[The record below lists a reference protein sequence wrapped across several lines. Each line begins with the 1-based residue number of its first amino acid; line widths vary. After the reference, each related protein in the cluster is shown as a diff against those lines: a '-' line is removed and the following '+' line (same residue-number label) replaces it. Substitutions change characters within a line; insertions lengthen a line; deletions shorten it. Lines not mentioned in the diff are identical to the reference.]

1 MNLTYTWTISK
12 KILLIFLILTIISAG
27 AALVVLNTITGKLG
41 SVSKLATNIEH
52 SQSEPEQILLLIHHA
67 EGDFQES
74 LLNAG
79 SKKYTDYNAKI
90 SKVFLMIDTLLKEK
104 ADTSHLTAL
113 QIQKVK
119 YWYHKKSAL
128 SDRLY
133 SLKHSFDSLLTI
145 YADFNKE
152 ANGVLSVGT
161 INNHKF
167 ERNVKVKVDTIVK
180 AKAPAKKGFFKR
192 IKDAIAN
199 KNEVT
204 TVEITKKEN
213 TQIATTSD
221 QKALTG
227 NDRKIYLNKLKQLQR
242 ENEKLLGMQNE
253 LIVLNSHISNEL
265 ENIINNVKD
274 INYQMI
280 DEFKVVALKNYQE
293 TTMLLN
299 KFYLAAIALII
310 IFAILLIVFII
321 KLNKAELLLRAE
333 NEEEVYQAQQK
344 INELMTKIEL
354 NEQDRSPAKMEELK
368 AIVEL
373 AVENNPAFLVKF
385 NEFDTSFSK
394 KLLDIAPTLV
404 AAEIEFCVLLRLNFE
419 TKEIARYT
427 KSSVRSVE
435 SKKYRIRKKL
445 NIPSTM
451 DINIWMTQL

>member
-1 MNLTYTWTISK
+1 M
-12 KILLIFLILTIISAG
+12 
-27 AALVVLNTITGKLG
+27 VLNTITGKLG

-79 SKKYTDYNAKI
+79 SKKYNDYNAKI
-90 SKVFLMIDTLLKEK
+90 SKVFLMIDTLLEEK

-145 YADFNKE
+145 YSDFNKVN
-152 ANGVLSVGT
+152 NGLPL
-161 INNHKF
+161 NNVTDHKF
-167 ERNVKVKVDTIVK
+167 EKNVKVKVDTVVK
-180 AKAPAKKGFFKR
+180 AKPAEKKGFFKR

-199 KNEVT
+199 KNDVT

-221 QKALTG
+221 QKASSG
-227 NDRKIYLNKLKQLQR
+227 NDRKVYLNKLKQLQR

-293 TTMLLN
+293 TTVLLN
-299 KFYLAAIALII
+299 KFYLAALALII
-310 IFAILLIVFII
+310 LFAILLIVFII
-321 KLNKAELLLRAE
+321 RLNNAELLLRAE
-333 NEEEVYQAQQK
+333 NEEEVHRAKQK
-344 INELMTKIEL
+344 INELMEKIEL

-368 AIVEL
+368 SIVEL

-451 DINIWMTQL
+451 DINIWMTQI

>member
-1 MNLTYTWTISK
+1 M
-12 KILLIFLILTIISAG
+12 ILTIISAG

-79 SKKYTDYNAKI
+79 SKKYNDYNAKI
-90 SKVFLMIDTLLKEK
+90 SKVFLMIDTLLEEK

-145 YADFNKE
+145 YADFNKVN
-152 ANGVLSVGT
+152 NGLPL
-161 INNHKF
+161 NNVTDHKF
-167 ERNVKVKVDTIVK
+167 ERNVKVKVDTVVK
-180 AKAPAKKGFFKR
+180 AKPAEKKGFFKR

-199 KNEVT
+199 KNDVT

-221 QKALTG
+221 QKASSS
-227 NDRKIYLNKLKQLQR
+227 NDRKVYLNKLKQLQR

-293 TTMLLN
+293 TTVLLN
-299 KFYLAAIALII
+299 KFYLAALALII
-310 IFAILLIVFII
+310 LFAILLIVFII
-321 KLNKAELLLRAE
+321 RLNNAELLLRAE
-333 NEEEVYQAQQK
+333 NEEEVHRAKQK
-344 INELMTKIEL
+344 INELMEKIEL

-368 AIVEL
+368 SIVEL

-451 DINIWMTQL
+451 DINIWMTQI

>member
-79 SKKYTDYNAKI
+79 SKKYNDYNAKI
-90 SKVFLMIDTLLKEK
+90 SKVFLMIDTLLEEK

-145 YADFNKE
+145 YADFNKVN
-152 ANGVLSVGT
+152 NGLPL
-161 INNHKF
+161 NNVTDHKF
-167 ERNVKVKVDTIVK
+167 ERNVKIKVDTVVK
-180 AKAPAKKGFFKR
+180 AKPAEKKGFFKR

-199 KNEVT
+199 KNDVT

-221 QKALTG
+221 QKASSS
-227 NDRKIYLNKLKQLQR
+227 NDRKVYLNKLKQLQR

-293 TTMLLN
+293 TTVLLN
-299 KFYLAAIALII
+299 KFYLAALALII
-310 IFAILLIVFII
+310 LFAILLIVFII
-321 KLNKAELLLRAE
+321 RLNNAELLLRAE
-333 NEEEVYQAQQK
+333 NEEEVHRAKQK
-344 INELMTKIEL
+344 INELMEKIEL

-368 AIVEL
+368 SIVEL

-451 DINIWMTQL
+451 DINIWMTQI

>member
-1 MNLTYTWTISK
+1 M
-12 KILLIFLILTIISAG
+12 ILTIISAG

-79 SKKYTDYNAKI
+79 SKKYNDYNAKI
-90 SKVFLMIDTLLKEK
+90 SKVFLMIDTLLEEK

-145 YADFNKE
+145 YADFNKVN
-152 ANGVLSVGT
+152 NGLPL
-161 INNHKF
+161 NNVTDHKF
-167 ERNVKVKVDTIVK
+167 ERNVKVKVDTVVK
-180 AKAPAKKGFFKR
+180 AKPAEKKGFFKR

-199 KNEVT
+199 KNDVT

-221 QKALTG
+221 QKASSS
-227 NDRKIYLNKLKQLQR
+227 NDRKVYLNKLKQLQR

-265 ENIINNVKD
+265 EIKT
-274 INYQMI
+274 
-280 DEFKVVALKNYQE
+280 L
-293 TTMLLN
+293 TT
-299 KFYLAAIALII
+299 
-310 IFAILLIVFII
+310 
-321 KLNKAELLLRAE
+321 R
-333 NEEEVYQAQQK
+333 
-344 INELMTKIEL
+344 
-354 NEQDRSPAKMEELK
+354 
-368 AIVEL
+368 
-373 AVENNPAFLVKF
+373 
-385 NEFDTSFSK
+385 
-394 KLLDIAPTLV
+394 
-404 AAEIEFCVLLRLNFE
+404 
-419 TKEIARYT
+419 
-427 KSSVRSVE
+427 
-435 SKKYRIRKKL
+435 
-445 NIPSTM
+445 
-451 DINIWMTQL
+451 

>member
-79 SKKYTDYNAKI
+79 SKKYNDYNAKI
-90 SKVFLMIDTLLKEK
+90 SKVFLMIDTLLEEK

-145 YADFNKE
+145 YADFNKVN
-152 ANGVLSVGT
+152 NGLPL
-161 INNHKF
+161 NNVTDHKF

-180 AKAPAKKGFFKR
+180 AKPAEKKGFFKR

-199 KNEVT
+199 KNDVT

-221 QKALTG
+221 QKASSS
-227 NDRKIYLNKLKQLQR
+227 NDRKVYLNKLKQLQR

-293 TTMLLN
+293 TTVLLN
-299 KFYLAAIALII
+299 KFYLAALALII
-310 IFAILLIVFII
+310 LFAILLIVFII
-321 KLNKAELLLRAE
+321 RLNNAELLLRAE
-333 NEEEVYQAQQK
+333 NEEEVHRAKQK
-344 INELMTKIEL
+344 INELMEKIEL

-368 AIVEL
+368 SIVEL

-451 DINIWMTQL
+451 DINIWMTQI

>member
-79 SKKYTDYNAKI
+79 SKKYNDYNAKI
-90 SKVFLMIDTLLKEK
+90 SKVFLMIDTLLEEK

-145 YADFNKE
+145 YSDFNKVN
-152 ANGVLSVGT
+152 NGLPL
-161 INNHKF
+161 NNVTDHKF
-167 ERNVKVKVDTIVK
+167 EKNVKVKVDTVVK
-180 AKAPAKKGFFKR
+180 AKPAEKKGFFKR

-199 KNEVT
+199 KNDVT

-221 QKALTG
+221 QKASSG
-227 NDRKIYLNKLKQLQR
+227 NDRKVYLNKLKQLQR

-293 TTMLLN
+293 TTVLLN
-299 KFYLAAIALII
+299 KFYLAALALII
-310 IFAILLIVFII
+310 LFAVLLIVFII
-321 KLNKAELLLRAE
+321 RLNNAELLLRAE
-333 NEEEVYQAQQK
+333 NEEEVHRAKQK
-344 INELMTKIEL
+344 INELMEKIEL

-368 AIVEL
+368 SIVEL

-451 DINIWMTQL
+451 DINIWMTQI

>member
-1 MNLTYTWTISK
+1 M
-12 KILLIFLILTIISAG
+12 
-27 AALVVLNTITGKLG
+27 VLNTITGKLG

-79 SKKYTDYNAKI
+79 SKKYNDYNAKI
-90 SKVFLMIDTLLKEK
+90 SKVFLMIDTLLEEK

-145 YADFNKE
+145 YSDFNKVN
-152 ANGVLSVGT
+152 NGLPL
-161 INNHKF
+161 NNVTDHKF
-167 ERNVKVKVDTIVK
+167 EKNVKVKVDTVVK
-180 AKAPAKKGFFKR
+180 AKPAEKKGFFKR

-199 KNEVT
+199 KNDVT

-221 QKALTG
+221 QKASSG
-227 NDRKIYLNKLKQLQR
+227 NDRKVYLNKLKQLQR
-242 ENEKLLGMQNE
+242 ENEKLLGMQNV

-265 ENIINNVKD
+265 ENIINIVKD

-293 TTMLLN
+293 TTVLLN
-299 KFYLAAIALII
+299 KFYLAALALII
-310 IFAILLIVFII
+310 LFAILLIVFII
-321 KLNKAELLLRAE
+321 RLNNAELLLRAE
-333 NEEEVYQAQQK
+333 NEEEVHRAKQK
-344 INELMTKIEL
+344 INELMEKIEL

-368 AIVEL
+368 SIVEL

-451 DINIWMTQL
+451 DINIWMTQI

>member
-79 SKKYTDYNAKI
+79 SKKYNDYNAKI
-90 SKVFLMIDTLLKEK
+90 SKVFLMIDTLLEEK

-145 YADFNKE
+145 YADFNKVN
-152 ANGVLSVGT
+152 NGLPL
-161 INNHKF
+161 NNVTDHKF
-167 ERNVKVKVDTIVK
+167 ERNVKVKVDTVVK
-180 AKAPAKKGFFKR
+180 AKPAEKKGFFKR

-199 KNEVT
+199 KNDVT

-221 QKALTG
+221 QKASSS
-227 NDRKIYLNKLKQLQR
+227 NDRKVYLNKLKQLQR

-293 TTMLLN
+293 TTVLLN
-299 KFYLAAIALII
+299 KFYLAALALII
-310 IFAILLIVFII
+310 LFAILLIVFII
-321 KLNKAELLLRAE
+321 RLNNAELLLRAE
-333 NEEEVYQAQQK
+333 NEEEVHRAKQK
-344 INELMTKIEL
+344 INELMEKIEL

-368 AIVEL
+368 SIVEL

-451 DINIWMTQL
+451 DINIWMTQI